1 MSPKRK
7 KSPET
12 SPEPAE
18 SQATTQL
25 DGPCHERIASHAYVL
40 WQKRG
45 CPDHS
50 PLEDW
55 FKAELELATQG
66 TDKREA

>member
-12 SPEPAE
+12 SAEPAE
-18 SQATTQL
+18 ARDTTQL
-25 DGPCHERIASHAYVL
+25 NGPCHEQIASHAYVL

-45 CPDHS
+45 CPNHS
-50 PLEDW
+50 PQEDW
-55 FKAELELATQG
+55 FKAEMELAAQG
-66 TDKREA
+66 TKKLEV